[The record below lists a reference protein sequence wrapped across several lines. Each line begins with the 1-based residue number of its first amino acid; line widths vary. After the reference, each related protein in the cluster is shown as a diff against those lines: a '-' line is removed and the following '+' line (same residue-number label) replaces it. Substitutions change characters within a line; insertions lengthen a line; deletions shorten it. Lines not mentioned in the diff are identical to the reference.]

1 MSPTFSRCSGSA
13 ATIRDPKPNDPSQRM
28 GGMNNRRLAAIVV
41 AVVAVVAIG
50 GLVLAQGFLRG
61 DDVPELGLDTPAPS
75 AVATA
80 APSGEPAA
88 TPAPTDGSTATA
100 APAGDLVGT
109 WNVVEGE
116 AGYRVRETFLQQQAD
131 TDAVGRTSD
140 VTGSLT
146 VEGAPDALALA
157 AGSIEVDMTTLE
169 SDEGRRDNQ
178 LRGRGIQ
185 TDTFPTSTFV
195 LAGPV
200 PLPAELGAA
209 DVEVTLPGQLTL
221 HGVTRNVEIAAQA
234 RVQDD
239 GTVVVAGSLP
249 ILFADYDIEPPN
261 VAGLIAVQ
269 DNGTMEFRVV
279 LARG

>member
-1 MSPTFSRCSGSA
+1 MS
-13 ATIRDPKPNDPSQRM
+13 
-28 GGMNNRRLAAIVV
+28 NRRLAAIVV
-41 AVVAVVAIG
+41 AVVAVVGIG

-61 DDVPELGLDTPAPS
+61 DDVPELGLDTPAPT
-75 AVATA
+75 AVATQT
-80 APSGEPAA
+80 PSQEPAA
-88 TPAPTDGSTATA
+88 TPAPTDAGSATA
-100 APAGDLVGT
+100 APAGDLTGT
-109 WNVVEGE
+109 WTIVEGE

-140 VTGSLT
+140 VTGGLV
-146 VEGAPDALALA
+146 VEGTDGALTLA
-157 AGSIEVDMTTLE
+157 EGSIEVDMTTLE

-200 PLPAELGAA
+200 ALLAAFGSA
-209 DVEVTLPGQLTL
+209 DVDVTLPGQLTL
-221 HGVTRNVEIAAQA
+221 HGVTRDVEIAAQA

-249 ILFADYDIEPPN
+249 ILFADFEIEAPN
-261 VAGLIAVQ
+261 VAGLIAVE

-279 LARG
+279 LAKG

>member
-1 MSPTFSRCSGSA
+1 
-13 ATIRDPKPNDPSQRM
+13 
-28 GGMNNRRLAAIVV
+28 MNNRRLATIVV

-61 DDVPELGLDTPAPS
+61 DDVPELGLDTPAPT
-75 AVATA
+75 AVATQ
-80 APSGEPAA
+80 APSQEPAA
-88 TPAPTDGSTATA
+88 TPVVTDDGSAATA
-100 APAGDLVGT
+100 APQATDGLAGT
-109 WNVVEGE
+109 WTIVEGE

-140 VTGSLT
+140 VTGGLT
-146 VEGAPDALALA
+146 VEGTPGALALVD
-157 AGSIEVDMTTLE
+157 GSIEVDMTTLQ

-185 TDTFPTSTFV
+185 TDTFPTSTFE

-209 DVEVTLPGQLTL
+209 DVDMTLPGQLTL
-221 HGVTRNVEIAAQA
+221 HGVTRDVEIAAQA
-234 RVQDD
+234 RLQDD

-249 ILFADYDIEPPN
+249 ILFADYDIEAPN

-269 DNGTMEFRVV
+269 DNGSMEFRVV

>member
-1 MSPTFSRCSGSA
+1 MNSRS
-13 ATIRDPKPNDPSQRM
+13 
-28 GGMNNRRLAAIVV
+28 LAALVI
-41 AVVAVVAIG
+41 AVVAVLAIG
-50 GLVLAQGFLRG
+50 GFVAAQTFLRG
-61 DDVPELGLDTPAPS
+61 DEVPELGLDTPAPS

-80 APSGEPAA
+80 APSEEPAA
-88 TPAPTDGSTATA
+88 TPAPTDDGPATA
-100 APAGDLVGT
+100 APAGDLAGT
-109 WNVVEGE
+109 WAIVEGE

-140 VTGSLT
+140 VTGGLV
-146 VEGAPDALALA
+146 VEGADGALAITE
-157 AGSIEVDMTTLE
+157 GSIEVDMTTLE

-185 TDTFPTSTFV
+185 TDTFPTSTFE

-209 DVEVTLPGQLTL
+209 DVDVALPGRLTL
-221 HGVTRNVEIAAQA
+221 HGVTRDVDIAAQA

-269 DNGTMEFRVV
+269 DNGVMEFRVV

>member
-1 MSPTFSRCSGSA
+1 
-13 ATIRDPKPNDPSQRM
+13 
-28 GGMNNRRLAAIVV
+28 MNSRRLAAIVV
-41 AVVAVVAIG
+41 AVVAVLAIG

-61 DDVPELGLDTPAPS
+61 DDVPELGLDTPAPT
-75 AVATA
+75 AVATE

-88 TPAPTDGSTATA
+88 TPAPTDGGSAATPPPA
-100 APAGDLVGT
+100 ADGLTGT
-109 WNVVEGE
+109 WTIVEGE

-140 VTGSLT
+140 VTGGLV
-146 VEGAPDALALA
+146 VEGTDGAPTLTE
-157 AGSIEVDMTTLE
+157 GSIEVDMTTLE

-185 TDTFPTSTFV
+185 TDTFPTSTFE
-195 LAGPV
+195 LTGPV
-200 PLPAELGAA
+200 ALPADFGTA
-209 DVEVTLPGQLTL
+209 DVDITFPGRLTL
-221 HGVTRNVEIAAQA
+221 HGVTRDVEIAAQA

-249 ILFADYDIEPPN
+249 IVFADYDIEAPN

-269 DNGTMEFRVV
+269 DNGVMEFRVV
-279 LARG
+279 LATP